1 MEEKGLELINS
12 KEERDK
18 NIGRVEVLDRV
29 GGLMILPNTE
39 MTTLPMVAEFYKVSD
54 RQIQRIIKDNREEI
68 ESDGYRVWKVK
79 EIVEFFTKTNK
90 DTDVAIGNMNNDTHV
105 IAVKPTIYR
114 ENNTTIIDFNDE
126 NDNFLTV
133 PNTGK
138 ALFTKRAVLRI
149 GMLLRDSEV
158 AKEVRSRLLDVYH
171 DAEMGKENIIGN
183 IVNEIDEEKRL
194 TMKLAEAMMSN
205 DTENMLKL
213 YGQINELKNKRIK
226 ELEEESN
233 YKQGVIN
240 GLTDDITLA
249 EKRQR
254 ITQIVRKG
262 YDNYGKRYSLL
273 YKEFEKKYHMDLTTR
288 ISNAIERKEIKKNTS
303 RMDYICDILNMTN
316 ELYEVCCKLF
326 EGDYKSL
333 LREIEYT
340 CKK

>member
-79 EIVEFFTKTNK
+79 EIVEFFTKMNNDTN
-90 DTDVAIGNMNNDTHV
+90 VAIGNVNNDTYETP
-105 IAVKPTIYR
+105 VKPTIYR

-158 AKEVRSRLLDVYH
+158 SKEVRSRLLDVYH

-183 IVNEIDEEKRL
+183 IVSEIDEEK
-194 TMKLAEAMMSN
+194 KLMLERVEAEF
-205 DTENMLKL
+205 
-213 YGQINELKNKRIK
+213 
-226 ELEEESN
+226 N
-233 YKQGVIN
+233 YAV
-240 GLTDDITLA
+240 
-249 EKRQR
+249 
-254 ITQIVRKG
+254 
-262 YDNYGKRYSLL
+262 
-273 YKEFEKKYHMDLTTR
+273 KK
-288 ISNAIERKEIKKNTS
+288 
-303 RMDYICDILNMTN
+303 
-316 ELYEVCCKLF
+316 
-326 EGDYKSL
+326 
-333 LREIEYT
+333 
-340 CKK
+340 

>member
-39 MTTLPMVAEFYKVSD
+39 MTTLPMVAEFYKVSEV
-54 RQIQRIIKDNREEI
+54 QIRRIIKDNREEI
-68 ESDGYRVWKVK
+68 ESDGYRVWKLK
-79 EIVEFFTKTNK
+79 EIIDLFTNGSDTNSNGC
-90 DTDVAIGNMNNDTHV
+90 VIND
-105 IAVKPTIYR
+105 IAVKPTI
-114 ENNTTIIDFNDE
+114 EKSKTGITIDFNDCE
-126 NDNFLTV
+126 GNYLTV
-133 PNTGK
+133 PNNGK

-158 AKEVRSRLLDVYH
+158 AKEVRSRLLDVFH

-183 IVNEIDEEKRL
+183 IVSEIDEEK
-194 TMKLAEAMMSN
+194 KLMLERVEAEFNGDLAKVCEIN
-205 DTENMLKL
+205 AKL
-213 YGQINELKNKRIK
+213 FDLKNKRIK

-262 YDNYGKRYSLL
+262 YDNYGKRYTLL
-273 YKEFEKKYHMDLTTR
+273 YKEFEKKYHMDLNTR

-303 RMDYICDILNMTN
+303 RMDYICDVLNMTN
-316 ELYEVCCKLF
+316 ELYEICCKLF
-326 EGDYKSL
+326 EGDYNSL

-340 CKK
+340 VKK

>member
-29 GGLMILPNTE
+29 GNLFMLPNTE
-39 MTTLPMVAEFYKVSD
+39 LTTVKMVAEFYKVSEET
-54 RQIQRIIKDNREEI
+54 IQTIVKRNRDELN
-68 ESDGYRVWKVK
+68 SDGYKVWKVK
-79 EIVEFFTKTNK
+79 EITELFLNVHDEQIEIEKEKYTT
-90 DTDVAIGNMNNDTHV
+90 V
-105 IAVKPTIYR
+105 IY
-114 ENNTTIIDFNDE
+114 FNDNE
-126 NDNFLTV
+126 GNYLSV
-133 PNTGK
+133 PNKGK

-183 IVNEIDEEKRL
+183 IVSEIDEEK
-194 TMKLAEAMMSN
+194 KLMLERVEAEFNGDLAKVCEIN
-205 DTENMLKL
+205 AKL
-213 YGQINELKNKRIK
+213 FDLKNKRIK

-262 YDNYGKRYSLL
+262 YDNYGKRYTLL
-273 YKEFEKKYHMDLTTR
+273 YKEFEKKYHMDLNTR

-326 EGDYKSL
+326 EGDYNSL

>member
-18 NIGRVEVLDRV
+18 NIGRVEVLDSV
-29 GGLMILPNTE
+29 GNLFMLPNTE
-39 MTTLPMVAEFYKVSD
+39 LTTVKMVAEFYEVD
-54 RQIQRIIKDNREEI
+54 ETTITRIIKKFSDEV
-68 ESDGYRVWKVK
+68 ESDGYRLWSAK
-79 EIVEFFTKTNK
+79 EIEEYFKNGSTMRGSLKC
-90 DTDVAIGNMNNDTHV
+90 NDC
-105 IAVKPTIYR
+105 IL
-114 ENNTTIIDFNDE
+114 ENVSVYKEGKVTVVDFKEEGYLRVSNR
-126 NDNFLTV
+126 
-133 PNTGK
+133 GK
-138 ALFTKRAVLRI
+138 YLFTKRAVLRI

-158 AKEVRSRLLDVYH
+158 AKEVRNRLLDVYH
-171 DAEMGKENIIGN
+171 DVEMGKENIIENVVG
-183 IVNEIDEEKRL
+183 EIDEEK
-194 TMKLAEAMMSN
+194 KLMLERVEAEFNGDLAKVCEIN
-205 DTENMLKL
+205 AKL
-213 YGQINELKNKRIK
+213 FDLKNKRIK

-262 YDNYGKRYSLL
+262 YDNYGKRYTLL
-273 YKEFEKKYHMDLTTR
+273 YKEFEKKYHMDLNTR

-326 EGDYKSL
+326 EGDYNSL

>member
-18 NIGRVEVLDRV
+18 NIGRIEVLDRV
-29 GGLMILPNTE
+29 GGLMILPNTD
-39 MTTLPMVAEFYKVSD
+39 MTTLPMVAEFYKVSEV
-54 RQIQRIIKDNREEI
+54 QIRRIIKDNREEI
-68 ESDGYRVWKVK
+68 ESDGYRVWKLK
-79 EIVEFFTKTNK
+79 EIIDLFTNGS
-90 DTDVAIGNMNNDTHV
+90 DSNSNGCIIND
-105 IAVKPTIYR
+105 IAVKPTI
-114 ENNTTIIDFNDE
+114 EKSKTGITIDFNDCE
-126 NDNFLTV
+126 GNYLTV
-133 PNTGK
+133 PNNGK

-158 AKEVRSRLLDVYH
+158 AKEVRSRLLDVFH
-171 DAEMGKENIIGN
+171 DAETGKENIIEN
-183 IVNEIDEEKRL
+183 IVSEIDEEKRL
-194 TMKLAEAMMSN
+194 TMKLAEAMMTN
-205 DTENMLKL
+205 DIENMLKL

-262 YDNYGKRYSLL
+262 YDNYGKRYALL
-273 YKEFEKKYHMDLTTR
+273 YKEFEKKYHMDLNTR

-303 RMDYICDILNMTN
+303 RMDYICDILNMAN

-326 EGDYKSL
+326 EGDYNSL